1 MDSVGSRSTASVL
14 AELRWDDG
22 YAVPVANAENKA
34 LEDELQKMQKE
45 KVNLQNELTDFEE
58 RTEAMASHLKNVR
71 QELGFTQVNRCQQQ
85 IHVIEQM
92 RNLGIL
98 RWLVSLDIL
107 PALLRDLSGLYSR
120 TSTGNKS

>member
-1 MDSVGSRSTASVL
+1 MDSRSAASVL

-45 KVNLQNELTDFEE
+45 KVNLQNELADLEE
-58 RTEAMASHLKNVR
+58 RTEAMTSHLKNVR
-71 QELGFTQVNRCQQQ
+71 QEFSFTQVNRCLEQ
-85 IHVIEQM
+85 I
-92 RNLGIL
+92 
-98 RWLVSLDIL
+98 RWTRQTFLQLVS
-107 PALLRDLSGLYSR
+107 PGYFASSVRDLSGLYPS